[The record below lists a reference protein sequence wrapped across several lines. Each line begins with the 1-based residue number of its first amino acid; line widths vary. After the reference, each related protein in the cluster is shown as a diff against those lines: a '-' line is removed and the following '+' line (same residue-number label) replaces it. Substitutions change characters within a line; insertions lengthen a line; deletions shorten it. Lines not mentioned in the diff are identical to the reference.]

1 MTLNAI
7 TELSNIFGDQFE
19 RAISIIDDQKIT
31 VYRSTSNN
39 QQIIEI
45 TGSNNAVYKL
55 FPNKNY
61 CPCTGFK
68 YQVLVQKVEYTCK
81 HVLAAKI
88 GILLNK
94 VNETILTDKQLDN
107 LIKEIPLQHLGFS

>member
-1 MTLNAI
+1 MNAI

-19 RAISIIDDQKIT
+19 RAISIIENQKIT
-31 VYRSTSNN
+31 IYRTLSNN
-39 QQIIEI
+39 QRVIEI
-45 TGSNNAVYKL
+45 SGSNNAIYKL

-68 YQVLVQKVEYTCK
+68 YKVLIQKVEYTCK
-81 HVLAAKI
+81 HVLAAKL

-94 VNETILTDKQLDN
+94 VNETILTEKQLN
-107 LIKEIPLQHLGFS
+107 SLIKEIPLQHMGFS

>member
-1 MTLNAI
+1 MNAI

-19 RAISIIDDQKIT
+19 RAISIIEDQKIT
-31 VYRSTSNN
+31 IYRTQTNN
-39 QQIIEI
+39 YRRVIEI

-68 YQVLVQKVEYTCK
+68 YKVLIQKVEYTCK

-94 VNETILTDKQLDN
+94 LNETILTDKQLN
-107 LIKEIPLQHLGFS
+107 NIIKEIPLQHMGFT

>member
-1 MTLNAI
+1 MNAI

-19 RAISIIDDQKIT
+19 RAISIIEDQKIT
-31 VYRSTSNN
+31 IYRTLANN
-39 QQIIEI
+39 QRVVEI
-45 TGSNNAVYKL
+45 SGSNNAIYKL

-68 YQVLVQKVEYTCK
+68 YKVLIQKVEYTCK

-94 VNETILTDKQLDN
+94 VNETILTEKQLN
-107 LIKEIPLQHLGFS
+107 SLIKEIPLQHMGFS